1 MTATEI
7 KHAEEY
13 YQITFSSELKSF
25 LMEILPTSPGFYY
38 WNDYTLENQN
48 YIRQALHAPI
58 HALLFD
64 I

>member
-13 YQITFSSELKSF
+13 YQITFPSELKSF

-48 YIRQALHAPI
+48 YIR
-58 HALLFD
+58 
-64 I
+64 